1 MDSYHDYQY
10 DDYENTYQNS
20 YNVNN
25 RFNEPSYKR
34 SNYSSKV
41 IITSKYVQ
49 NPKESYTK
57 KLNNQTRKEI
67 IRGEYKTSSYKNS
80 NSTNKKEYN
89 YSQSTSKNNKPRN
102 SNHYYSVD
110 ENKYSSTSS
119 NSNLN
124 STLRRYE
131 PPEPNYTVD
140 GVLRGYT
147 QNCTF
152 YVSGSS
158 ELKPKPTI
166 KNKYNTN
173 YNYQRINSRTNRS
186 KYDSKTLDKQSST
199 PNDFRRR
206 DIPLSSKNDNIY
218 SNYSYNNSSHS
229 NRKKYTSL
237 TTYNENI
244 YDNKSYQN
252 YQVPFIQKGNYR
264 NLSKEKTPVDYS
276 KKIYFETEPNS
287 NNRNYNQRNTYTQS
301 NRQPLIPTNNIK
313 SREPKATITNI
324 NNNNIDYN
332 KYQRKIYKTST
343 NTNLEEKNKINYY
356 KNIEDK
362 NSYQNKKKTNTPTL
376 TKIEIKYPNTAKLNI
391 NVSRQNNTIERNK
404 EVDKKQI
411 PTRSNKS
418 EIPHQ
423 KGYKYKS
430 ETEINE
436 NILNKTERNYEPKYT
451 LHKKNSGENITGNK
465 NRYNFPVKPKLRE
478 YGTKTEI
485 HSFNNKN
492 KKEEE
497 VYELP
502 IKKNDCK
509 KNYFKKIDNK
519 PEKKSF
525 ENRYV
530 SSITP
535 SSRGNRKYNI
545 RTEISMNRSRDDEY
559 EVTDINLFRKQN
571 KIDNYSTST
580 GRYIPKIMNPINQIR
595 SLLNNKKEYNNF
607 ERSLRNIRDNEDK
620 NDSLLRGENIR
631 NNHKIFVS
639 SNLSKPK
646 RIYKTSTQ
654 REAFRSHEYRLG
666 DDEEYEPYDKKYKNY
681 NKIKE
686 DINKYNI
693 NKNNYFNTMKNL
705 EEEIEIE
712 DEQDQIEYVPPK
724 QLFKINQKSKENS
737 NNYGYLSQ
745 KNNYNNNKE
754 NKEKNKIGIN
764 NQPSKNNNTNYT
776 YHESSQIKNPK
787 KKNFITIHKFKSEEE
802 NKNANKNTISN
813 KNINSNANNNI
824 RQTKEQKI
832 NIIQNKNKIE
842 NQYQQYIPRNQKV
855 QKNENN
861 KQYEFQ
867 QSHTE
872 VEFINNHNEDNN
884 GNEYIEYHQDKDNNN
899 LRQSKY
905 GSYFGDSNNN
915 YYEIKGSSSG
925 KNQEE
930 NEEEE
935 ENEESAP
942 MELVRNV
949 NFGIQSENLCVPGDE
964 DKEEKEADEQQI
976 EEDEQFDNEEEN
988 EDKDKEE
995 HEEENKYDNHHDKN
1009 QMEKI
1014 IEENEAENKN
1024 DNTQENDE
1032 EEDGEPVG
1040 NENENE
1046 NGEEYDENEA
1056 EEEIE
1061 ENIIEENN
1069 ENEEN
1074 NDNEEN
1080 NENED
1085 NNENENEN

>member
-25 RFNEPSYKR
+25 RFNVPSYKR
-34 SNYSSKV
+34 SNYSSTV
-41 IITSKYVQ
+41 IIASKYAQ
-49 NPKESYTK
+49 NPKDSNSK
-57 KLNNQTRKEI
+57 KLNNQSRKEI
-67 IRGEYKTSSYKNS
+67 IRSEYKTSSYKNS

-89 YSQSTSKNNKPRN
+89 YSLSTSKNNKPRN
-102 SNHYYSVD
+102 SNQYYNNMD
-110 ENKYSSTSS
+110 ENKYSSTIS

-124 STLRRYE
+124 STLRRYG
-131 PPEPNYTVD
+131 PPEPNHTVD

-147 QNCTF
+147 QNCSF

-166 KNKYNTN
+166 KNKYNNN
-173 YNYQRINSRTNRS
+173 YNYQRINNRTSRS
-186 KYDSKTLDKQSST
+186 KYESKTLDKQNTT

-206 DIPLSSKNDNIY
+206 DILKESNIPLSSKNDNIY
-218 SNYSYNNSSHS
+218 SNYSYNSNSHS

-237 TTYNENI
+237 TNYNENI

-252 YQVPFIQKGNYR
+252 YHVPIIQRGINYKNYK
-264 NLSKEKTPVDYS
+264 NLNKEKTPVDYS
-276 KKIYFETEPNS
+276 KKIYFETEPNN
-287 NNRNYNQRNTYTQS
+287 NNRNNNQRNTYTQ
-301 NRQPLIPTNNIK
+301 NNKQPLIPSYNIRNK
-313 SREPKATITNI
+313 EPKATITSI
-324 NNNNIDYN
+324 NNNLDYN

-362 NSYQNKKKTNTPTL
+362 NSYQYKKRNNTPTL
-376 TKIEIKYPNTAKLNI
+376 TKIEIKHPNSIKLNI
-391 NVSRQNNTIERNK
+391 NTSRQNNIIERYK
-404 EVDKKQI
+404 TVDNKQI
-411 PTRSNKS
+411 PTRNNKS

-423 KGYKYKS
+423 KGYKYKK

-436 NILNKTERNYEPKYT
+436 NILNRTERNYQPEPKYT

-502 IKKNDCK
+502 IKKNDIK
-509 KNYFKKIDNK
+509 TNYFKKIDNK
-519 PEKKSF
+519 PEKKSY
-525 ENRYV
+525 ETRYG
-530 SSITP
+530 SAINS
-535 SSRGNRKYNI
+535 SSRGDRKYNI
-545 RTEISMNRSRDDEY
+545 KTEISMNRSRDDEY

-571 KIDNYSTST
+571 KKNDNYSTSI
-580 GRYIPKIMNPINQIR
+580 GKYVPKIMNPINQIK
-595 SLLNNKKEYNNF
+595 SLLNNKKEYTTF
-607 ERSLRNIRDNEDK
+607 ERSLRNIRDNEKDIEKEDK
-620 NDSLLRGENIR
+620 NNGLLRGENIR
-631 NNHKIFVS
+631 NHKIFVS
-639 SNLSKPK
+639 NNLSKPK

-654 REAFRSHEYRLG
+654 REGFRSHEYRLG
-666 DDEEYEPYDKKYKNY
+666 DEEEYEPYDKKYNNY
-681 NKIKE
+681 NKI
-686 DINKYNI
+686 NKNINI
-693 NKNNYFNTMKNL
+693 NKNNYFNSMKNL

-724 QLFKINQKSKENS
+724 QLFKINQKPN
-737 NNYGYLSQ
+737 GY
-745 KNNYNNNKE
+745 NYNNN
-754 NKEKNKIGIN
+754 NKERNSY
-764 NQPSKNNNTNYT
+764 NQPSKNNNTNYN

-787 KKNFITIHKFKSEEE
+787 KKNFVTIHKFKNEEE
-802 NKNANKNTISN
+802 NKNVNT
-813 KNINSNANNNI
+813 NINNNNI
-824 RQTKEQKI
+824 RKTIEQKI

-842 NQYQQYIPRNQKV
+842 NQYQQYIPRNQKI
-855 QKNENN
+855 QKNENK

-872 VEFINNHNEDNN
+872 VEFIKNKNEDNN
-884 GNEYIEYHQDKDNNN
+884 ENEYIEYQEKDNN
-899 LRQSKY
+899 LRKSKY

-935 ENEESAP
+935 ENEENTP

-949 NFGIQSENLCVPGDE
+949 TFGIHSENLCVPGDE

-988 EDKDKEE
+988 EDKDE
-995 HEEENKYDNHHDKN
+995 HEEEHEYENHHDNKN

-1024 DNTQENDE
+1024 DNTQENE
-1032 EEDGEPVG
+1032 EEGDGEPVG
-1040 NENENE
+1040 DENE
-1046 NGEEYDENEA
+1046 NGEEYDENDA
-1056 EEEIE
+1056 VEEIE

-1074 NDNEEN
+1074 NDNE
-1080 NENED
+1080 D
-1085 NNENENEN
+1085 NNENEN